1 LHWNCERG
9 RDQRGGGIMKR
20 CLYCY
25 EPLHDKEL
33 DFHASCSKK
42 IFGLSSPPVVPFS
55 EEDFE
60 TLATELIQN
69 QTAITG
75 VQTKLSLHITS
86 NNTVEPVKRF
96 TIVGLWGGY
105 IIKLPTL
112 QYPQLPEVEDLTMH
126 LAKLTNIKT
135 VPHTLIRLS
144 SGNLAY
150 ITKRVD
156 RVKKGKLAMEDMCQL
171 TERLTEDKY
180 RGSYEQIAKA
190 IQKYSTTSGL
200 DVVNLFEVVLFSF
213 LTGNADMHLKN
224 FSLLEHPG
232 LGMILAPAYDLVN
245 TKLVNPADD
254 EELALNLNGKKR
266 RLKKQDFVAAMN
278 SVNLDPKQQDNIFN
292 KMEKAKP
299 TWFEFIDHSFLS
311 DDFKEMYKSII
322 TERFEKLKG

>member
-1 LHWNCERG
+1 
-9 RDQRGGGIMKR
+9 MKR

-42 IFGLSSPPVVPFS
+42 IFGLPSPPIVPFS
-55 EEDFE
+55 EVDFE
-60 TLATELIQN
+60 SLATELIQN

-86 NNTVEPVKRF
+86 NNPVEPLKRF

-105 IIKLPTL
+105 IIKLPTV

-144 SGNLAY
+144 SGNLAF

-180 RGSYEQIAKA
+180 RGSYEQIAKT

-232 LGMILAPAYDLVN
+232 LGMRLAPSYDLVN

-266 RLKKQDFVAAMN
+266 RLKKQDFVAAMDT
-278 SVNLDPKQQDNIFN
+278 VNLDPKQQENIFN

-299 TWFEFIDHSFLS
+299 TWFECIDHSFLR
-311 DDFKEMYKSII
+311 DDFKERYKTII
-322 TERFEKLKG
+322 TERFERIQ